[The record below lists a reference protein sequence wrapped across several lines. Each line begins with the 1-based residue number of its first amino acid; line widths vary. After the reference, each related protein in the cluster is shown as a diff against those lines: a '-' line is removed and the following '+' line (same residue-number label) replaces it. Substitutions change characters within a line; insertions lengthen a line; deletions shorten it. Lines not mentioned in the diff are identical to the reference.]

1 MKAAGT
7 RQPDQGVSSGAV
19 MMAPMTNRERDPAQ
33 ADSVVNPQKL
43 RTGLNRIWHAAG
55 YSLAGLRAGW
65 GETAFRQEAL
75 ASFVLLPLAF
85 WVGRGWVEVALLAGS
100 VLLVMIVELL
110 NTGIETAIDR
120 IGPEWNHLSK
130 RAKDMGS
137 GAVLLSLL
145 LAAGTWTGAIL
156 ARL

>member
-1 MKAAGT
+1 MN
-7 RQPDQGVSSGAV
+7 P
-19 MMAPMTNRERDPAQ
+19 RELDPAQ
-33 ADSVVNPQKL
+33 TEANPQKL
-43 RTGLNRIWHAAG
+43 RTGLSRIWHAAG

-65 GETAFRQEAL
+65 DEAAFRQEVL
-75 ASFVLLPLAF
+75 ASIVLLPLAF
-85 WVGRGWVEVALLAGS
+85 WVGRSWVEVALLAGS

-120 IGPEWNHLSK
+120 IGPEWNQLSK

-145 LAAGTWTGAIL
+145 LCAGIWAGAIA